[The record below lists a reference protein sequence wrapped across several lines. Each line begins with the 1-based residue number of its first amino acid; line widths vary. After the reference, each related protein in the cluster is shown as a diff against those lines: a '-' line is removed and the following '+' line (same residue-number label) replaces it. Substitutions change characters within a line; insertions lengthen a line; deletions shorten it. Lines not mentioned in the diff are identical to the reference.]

1 MNILRDLSFKTKLVL
16 AVSFIASIAL
26 SAALAIRGGQTD
38 KLLRERMLLRTG
50 VLADVAAQ
58 NWPASGGAAYAAWLS
73 GAKDIQ
79 FAAFFDDKEKLTT
92 FSGEGDRKTVRSE
105 DEDIFHITD
114 ETYSISRKVLSA
126 DGRVRGTLVLG
137 FPMGRLYKDLEEHSR
152 KGFFVWL
159 FALAAVIAGMA
170 LALAYFLKPL
180 QSIYAG
186 AQRLAKKELSYRI
199 PVTNHDEFGYAAEQF
214 NIMAGELSE
223 FYDNL
228 EKKIAA
234 ATQELALANSNLQSK
249 NAELHILN
257 ERLRELDRRKTEV
270 ISIVSHDLR
279 TPLTSIIGFSDTLLN
294 KELRFSEEDRERY
307 IGIIRGE
314 SYRLAR
320 LISDFLVITKIEEG
334 VFRILKTPTDLRDL
348 IAETGRTM
356 NLAPKAIKLKLALP
370 DAPVLIEADRDK
382 LLQVLHN
389 LAGNA
394 IKYCPENGTI
404 TIALK
409 DTGTAVQV
417 SVADTGPG
425 IPDSEKERVFEKF
438 YRRDDAVARKEA
450 GSGLGLAIAKS
461 IVDLHEGKIS
471 LRDAEG
477 GGAEFSFELPRPP
490 SI

>member
-1 MNILRDLSFKTKLVL
+1 
-16 AVSFIASIAL
+16 
-26 SAALAIRGGQTD
+26 
-38 KLLRERMLLRTG
+38 
-50 VLADVAAQ
+50 
-58 NWPASGGAAYAAWLS
+58 
-73 GAKDIQ
+73 
-79 FAAFFDDKEKLTT
+79 
-92 FSGEGDRKTVRSE
+92 
-105 DEDIFHITD
+105 
-114 ETYSISRKVLSA
+114 
-126 DGRVRGTLVLG
+126 
-137 FPMGRLYKDLEEHSR
+137 
-152 KGFFVWL
+152 
-159 FALAAVIAGMA
+159 
-170 LALAYFLKPL
+170 
-180 QSIYAG
+180 
-186 AQRLAKKELSYRI
+186 
-199 PVTNHDEFGYAAEQF
+199 
-214 NIMAGELSE
+214 
-223 FYDNL
+223 
-228 EKKIAA
+228 
-234 ATQELALANSNLQSK
+234 
-249 NAELHILN
+249 LHILN

-394 IKYCPENGTI
+394 VKYCPENGTI

-461 IVDLHEGKIS
+461 IVDLHGGKIS

-490 SI
+490 SV